1 MKGYYISC
9 LTKRPYLSTGPFV
22 KAETK
27 QIDSTKT
34 GNGKFIAFDRF
45 AERNKMRFDTKIGT
59 DISYTAEQLRAGSV
73 VGMPTETVYGL
84 AGNALNED
92 AVLGIFKA
100 KNRPF
105 FDPLIVHTHSISEI
119 GRYVTGVPHQLLPLM
134 ECFMPGPLTI
144 LLPRTNLIPD
154 LVTSGMERVAFRIPN
169 HPMALELLRSLDFPL
184 AAPSANPFGYISPT
198 SAAHVLA
205 QLGGIIP
212 YILDGGEC
220 SVGIES
226 TIIGIEGDTVVVYR
240 LGGLAIEQIENLV
253 GHVMIMDHSSSNPAG
268 PGMLETH
275 YAPRTPMI
283 LGDIDELLLE
293 NAAKKIAVLSFYK
306 KYPAQWEYILSPEQD
321 VDAAAKRLFA
331 GMRELDV
338 SGADLIIAESLPEGG
353 LGRAVN
359 DRLRRAAA
367 RQGA

>member
-1 MKGYYISC
+1 MHYKH
-9 LTKRPYLSTGPFV
+9 KRPRLATGPFV

-27 QIDSTKT
+27 HKIDNLKT
-34 GNGKFIAFDRF
+34 AKRKFIAFGRF
-45 AERNKMRFDTKIGT
+45 AERNKMSFDTKIGT
-59 DISYTAEQLRAGSV
+59 DITFAAKLLQAGDI

-84 AGNALNED
+84 AGTALNED
-92 AVLGIFKA
+92 AVLRIFKA

-105 FDPLIVHTHSISEI
+105 FDPLIVHTHSIEQI
-119 GRYVTGVPHQLLPLM
+119 RRYVTAIPDRLLPLM
-134 ECFMPGPLTI
+134 EQFMPGPLTV
-144 LLPRTNLIPD
+144 LLPRTDLIPD

-205 QLGGIIP
+205 QLGGVIP
-212 YILDGGEC
+212 YVLDGGEC

-226 TIIGIEGDTVVVYR
+226 TIIGMENETLVVYR
-240 LGGLAIEQIENLV
+240 LGGLAIEEIETHTGPV
-253 GHVMIMDHSSSNPAG
+253 KVMDHSSSNPSS

-293 NAAKKIAVLSFYK
+293 YSNKKIAVLSFYK
-306 KYPAQWEYILSPEQD
+306 GYPAQWEYILSPEQD
-321 VDAAAKRLFA
+321 MDVAAKRLFA